1 MQSNDVIIIGAG
13 IVGLATAYRINE
25 RYPDWR
31 VTILEKEDEVA
42 RHQTGRN
49 SGVIHSGVYY
59 TPGSLKA
66 KNCRV
71 GKAALEEFC
80 RQKDIP
86 YEICGKVI
94 VATAEDQL
102 PALQKIF
109 ENGQA
114 NGVDCEMI
122 GPERLAEIE
131 PHAAGIQAIHVPES
145 GIVDYRQVSRRLA
158 AEIRGHGSDVVTNA
172 RVVGLVEEPDRIVVE
187 TTRGLYD
194 ADLVINCAG
203 LYSDKI
209 AEMSGQELDMQIVPF
224 RGEYYEVVP
233 DVRELCNGLI
243 YPVPD
248 RDFPFLG
255 VHFTKIIDGRVE
267 CGPNAVLAFAREGYD
282 RSTIDWSEL
291 SEALSYP
298 GFQRL
303 AAKYWKTGV
312 GELWRS
318 YSKSAFVRALQKLVP
333 EVREEHLKE
342 APAGVR
348 AQALRPDGEL
358 VDDFVILQNERTVH
372 VCNAPSPAAT
382 ASLNIATHIVD
393 RISVKS

>member
-1 MQSNDVIIIGAG
+1 MAEDSVVIIGAG
-13 IVGLATAYRINE
+13 IVGLATAYRLN
-25 RYPDWR
+25 RRQPDR
-31 VTILEKEDEVA
+31 SVTILEKEDGVA

-66 KNCRV
+66 ENCRA

-80 RQKDIP
+80 QKEDIP

-94 VATAEDQL
+94 VATDEDQL
-102 PALQKIF
+102 PALEKIL
-109 ENGQA
+109 ENGRA

-122 GPERLAEIE
+122 GPGRLAEIE

-145 GIVDYRQVSRRLA
+145 GIVDYHQVSERLA
-158 AEIRGHGSDVVTNA
+158 ENIRDHGSDVITGA
-172 RVVGLVEEPDRIVVE
+172 RVVGLVEEADRMVVE
-187 TTRGLYD
+187 TTRGNYE

-209 AEMSGQELDMQIVPF
+209 AEMSGQELDIKIVPF

-233 DVRELCNGLI
+233 EARDLCNGLI

-255 VHFTKIIDGRVE
+255 VHFTKTIDGRVE

-282 RSTIDWSEL
+282 KSTIDWREFSET
-291 SEALSYP
+291 LSYP

-303 AAKYWKTGV
+303 AAKYWKTGF

-318 YSKSAFVRALQKLVP
+318 YSKSAFVRALQELVP
-333 EVREEHLKE
+333 EVRAEHLEK

-358 VDDFVILQNERTVH
+358 VDDFVILQKERVVN

-382 ASLNIATHIVD
+382 AALNIATQIVD
-393 RISVKS
+393 RGDV